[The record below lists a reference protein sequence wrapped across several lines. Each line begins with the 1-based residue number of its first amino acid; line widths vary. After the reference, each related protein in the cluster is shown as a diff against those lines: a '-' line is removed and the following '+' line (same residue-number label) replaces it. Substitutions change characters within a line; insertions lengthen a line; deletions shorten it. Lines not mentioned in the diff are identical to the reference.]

1 MVRLITFEQ
10 CWLHFVSQQAHY
22 FNSAGDILKVSV
34 RNQQTMSRSII
45 GECQLMIDQ
54 FFDGKVQEQVI
65 PVYADQEQLVGSMMS
80 CCSC

>member
-1 MVRLITFEQ
+1 M
-10 CWLHFVSQQAHY
+10 
-22 FNSAGDILKVSV
+22 

-65 PVYADQEQLVGSMMS
+65 PVYADPEQLV
-80 CCSC
+80 CNTCHEVEFVVTT